1 VTTPQHDQRAPH
13 NNDKTDGDIQTMTY
27 CVGMLVA
34 EGLVMMADT
43 RTNAGVDNIS
53 TYRKLRIMDTAP
65 DRVMVISSAGNLSVT
80 QATVNRVLEGRMIP
94 GDDTETR
101 ETLDT
106 VPSLFRAA
114 QLIGEALRESKKAID
129 AGMTGKDVAT
139 DVSLLFGGS
148 IGGRK
153 PRLFLIYGEGNFI
166 ECQPDTPYLQI
177 GERKYGK
184 PILDRMIRFDTPLA
198 EAVKVALISFS
209 STMRSNLAVGLPID
223 LVTVRS
229 GVSAPELDHRITA
242 EDAYYR
248 ELNERW
254 SNALR
259 LAAAAIPLPPYGDD
273 PTQGSLV

>member
-1 VTTPQHDQRAPH
+1 
-13 NNDKTDGDIQTMTY
+13 
-27 CVGMLVA
+27 
-34 EGLVMMADT
+34 
-43 RTNAGVDNIS
+43 
-53 TYRKLRIMDTAP
+53 
-65 DRVMVISSAGNLSVT
+65 
-80 QATVNRVLEGRMIP
+80 
-94 GDDTETR
+94 
-101 ETLDT
+101 
-106 VPSLFRAA
+106 
-114 QLIGEALRESKKAID
+114 
-129 AGMTGKDVAT
+129 
-139 DVSLLFGGS
+139 
-148 IGGRK
+148 
-153 PRLFLIYGEGNFI
+153 
-166 ECQPDTPYLQI
+166 
-177 GERKYGK
+177 
-184 PILDRMIRFDTPLA
+184 MIRFDTPLA

>member
-1 VTTPQHDQRAPH
+1 
-13 NNDKTDGDIQTMTY
+13 MTY

-53 TYRKLRIMDTAP
+53 TYRKLRIMETAP
-65 DRVMVISSAGNLSVT
+65 DRVMIIASSGSLSVT
-80 QATVNRVLEGRMIP
+80 QAAINRVVEGRLTP
-94 GDDTETR
+94 GEAEELR

-114 QLIGEALRESKKAID
+114 QLIGIALHEAKMAID
-129 AGMTGKDVAT
+129 ATVGEEQIST
-139 DVSLLFGGS
+139 DASFLFGGS

-184 PILDRMIRFDTPLA
+184 PILDRMIRYDTPLA
-198 EAVKVALISFS
+198 EAIKVALISFS

-223 LVTVRS
+223 LVSVRN
-229 GVSAPELDHRITA
+229 GVSAPEIDVRIS
-242 EDAYYR
+242 EDDSYYR

-259 LAAAAIPLPPYGDD
+259 LAAAAIPLPPYGQDSG
-273 PTQGSLV
+273 QASLV

>member
-1 VTTPQHDQRAPH
+1 MPHLPTSSPRTPTAAPKVAIIGSGPGGLASAVLLAASGAKVT
-13 NNDKTDGDIQTMTY
+13 
-27 CVGMLVA
+27 V
-34 EGLVMMADT
+34 
-43 RTNAGVDNIS
+43 
-53 TYRKLRIMDTAP
+53 
-65 DRVMVISSAGNLSVT
+65 
-80 QATVNRVLEGRMIP
+80 
-94 GDDTETR
+94 
-101 ETLDT
+101 
-106 VPSLFRAA
+106 F
-114 QLIGEALRESKKAID
+114 ESQP
-129 AGMTGKDVAT
+129 V
-139 DVSLLFGGS
+139 

-229 GVSAPELDHRITA
+229 GVSAPELDHRITG

-254 SNALR
+254 SSALR
-259 LAAAAIPLPPYGDD
+259 AAAAAIPLPPYGEG
-273 PTQGSLV
+273 PMQGSLV